1 MRAPTPYRRP
11 EAHRPPRAPRSVR
24 AAPTT
29 GSAVNVLSDLD
40 APRAGERGRPE
51 AHPGSGV
58 AIPEECHVRDRAPPR
73 PSHPSHRVPPRAALG
88 TCPRHRSSAALRVR
102 RPIPPIT
109 TRRSRAVPR
118 CGRSGRGPQPP
129 GPSAAEH
136 DRSEIPALRD
146 PVWAGCRSK
155 QPPRDRLPTAK
166 DLAAALDVNAST
178 VLRAHW
184 QLSDEGPVELR
195 PGRGATITAA
205 AVARSRCPGALMLG
219 HAHTVAWARLLT
231 AVCGCS
237 PATTRPASSPGS
249 ASWRMPWAT

>member
-73 PSHPSHRVPPRAALG
+73 PSHSHRREQPLPQRLLQLRPRHSEHPLRRTVRCRGAGRRCSCRRPDRRSGRTNRLTCLLAVLAGPRWSSPGRRPQPRLRPVAHQSHRVPPRAALG
-88 TCPRHRSSAALRVR
+88 TCPRHRSAAALRVR

-136 DRSEIPALRD
+136 DRSEIP
-146 PVWAGCRSK
+146 V
-155 QPPRDRLPTAK
+155 
-166 DLAAALDVNAST
+166 V
-178 VLRAHW
+178 
-184 QLSDEGPVELR
+184 
-195 PGRGATITAA
+195 
-205 AVARSRCPGALMLG
+205 
-219 HAHTVAWARLLT
+219 
-231 AVCGCS
+231 
-237 PATTRPASSPGS
+237 
-249 ASWRMPWAT
+249 